1 MKSKFVF
8 QRFNLGKAGSYISC
22 GTLSTLL
29 TQIDTGRGIVR
40 FVFSPAGIL
49 LKLVFFLSTFFF
61 SITLPRLVY
70 PVMF

>member
-40 FVFSPAGIL
+40 FVFSPALYRTDYNRDYLDCGPPQIP
-49 LKLVFFLSTFFF
+49 
-61 SITLPRLVY
+61 I
-70 PVMF
+70 